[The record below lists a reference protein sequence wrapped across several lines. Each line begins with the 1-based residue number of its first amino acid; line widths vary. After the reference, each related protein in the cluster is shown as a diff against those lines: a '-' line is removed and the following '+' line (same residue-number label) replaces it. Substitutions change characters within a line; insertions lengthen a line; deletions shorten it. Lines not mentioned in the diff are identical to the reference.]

1 MRKITSLLGFLLVGI
16 MLYSQ
21 PVQYYNNTEGKT
33 GDALKSALH
42 SIISG
47 HIDYSYTNSRY
58 LMNFCDADP
67 ANPGNVILF
76 YTQRSQK
83 NDTYGTG
90 ANDINREHVWAKS
103 HGSFADIRPMDS
115 DVHNL
120 HPADASV
127 NQIRSNRDFDKVAPN
142 GTQIAEAPGTWYN
155 TNAWEPADAVKGQV
169 ARTILYMDV
178 RYEGTNG
185 EIDLTAANGVGTY
198 PQPKHGNL
206 QTLLEWHRQFPP
218 TDFERRRNE
227 RIFNMQLNR
236 NPFVDHPEFVDLIWG
251 SASAPTIQITGN
263 SISPAIPIEGGNLQL
278 SVSVSSTNAIA
289 SVVVSW
295 GKSYNSEEKSIAATL
310 SGNNYQAEINLN
322 GFSGGEY
329 LFYKVVVG
337 DVAQNQRVRHFSAF
351 IHKNIPKTEL
361 TSLSAIQGTQE
372 ASPLIN
378 QKVTVSGRVSKIID
392 SEYFIQNNGQ
402 RESICIY
409 SAPQTGAIGDSVIV
423 SGTVTEYNNLTE
435 IKDITYFFNLK
446 NNQPIT
452 PVEVKTN
459 EVNEDLEGRLVTI
472 KNATFLQGGTTIPE
486 NGGSYTFTDGSGSL
500 TLYTNYSSKLIG
512 QKLPSG
518 TTTITGII
526 SQYKSD
532 YQLIARDINDLK
544 SVPAAIL
551 PELSGKENLFRVFPN
566 PAMSGNILIQV
577 PSPSNL
583 KHVAIRNLSGQLLLQ
598 EKIDSET
605 KQLDI
610 SGFPSGV
617 YFILLQLRN
626 GDIKTCKLIKK

>member
-1 MRKITSLLGFLLVGI
+1 
-16 MLYSQ
+16 
-21 PVQYYNNTEGKT
+21 
-33 GDALKSALH
+33 
-42 SIISG
+42 
-47 HIDYSYTNSRY
+47 
-58 LMNFCDADP
+58 MNFCDADP
-67 ANPGNVILF
+67 ANPSNIILF

-90 ANDINREHVWAKS
+90 GNDINREHVWAKS
-103 HGSFADIRPMDS
+103 HGSFANIRPMDS

-127 NQIRSNRDFDKVAPN
+127 NQVRSNRDFDKVAPN
-142 GTQIAEAPGTWYN
+142 GTQITEAPGTWYN

-169 ARTILYMDV
+169 ARAILYMDV

-185 EIDLTAANGVGTY
+185 EMDLTAADGVGTY

-218 TDFERRRNE
+218 TGFERRRNE

-236 NPFVDHPEFVDLIWG
+236 NPFVDHPEYADLIWG
-251 SASAPTIQITGN
+251 SIPAPTIQITGN
-263 SISPAIPIEGGNLQL
+263 SISPAVPVEDGSVQL
-278 SVSVSSTNAIA
+278 SVSVSSVNAIA
-289 SVVVSW
+289 SVVVFW
-295 GKSYNSEEKSIAATL
+295 GKSYNSEEKSFATTL

-329 LFYKVVVG
+329 LYYKVVAS

-392 SEYFIQNNGQ
+392 SEYFIQNDGQ
-402 RESICIY
+402 RESVCIY
-409 SAPQTGAIGDSVIV
+409 SGPETGAVGDSVVI

-435 IKDITYFFNLK
+435 IKDIIYFCNLK

-452 PVEVKTN
+452 PLEVKAN
-459 EVNEDLEGRLVTI
+459 EINEDMEGRLVTI
-472 KNATFLQGGTTIPE
+472 KNATFLQSGTTIPD

-500 TLYTNYSSKLIG
+500 ALYVNYSSKLIG
-512 QKLPSG
+512 QKLPTG

-532 YQLIARDINDLK
+532 YQLIIRDVNDFK
-544 SVPAAIL
+544 SAPTIVL
-551 PELSGKENLFRVFPN
+551 PELSGEENPFRVFPN
-566 PAMSGNILIQV
+566 PAMSGNIQIQA
-577 PSPSNL
+577 PSPSML
-583 KHVAIRNLSGQLLLQ
+583 KHVTIRNLSGQLLLQ

-605 KQLDI
+605 KQIDV
-610 SGFPSGV
+610 SRFPPGAYLV
-617 YFILLQLRN
+617 LFQLQN